1 MVATFPQTPT
11 TSYHDTAIVTL
22 LSMVIR
28 TIHTLLLN
36 KLSLSAFEEVNLCPK
51 GYISI
56 SENLDHSNGNIA
68 AHYDDDKEFAEPDA
82 NRTVQQ
88 CAEICNE
95 RWGCTGFEY
104 GNGEDVRGEC
114 VTYRYGYR
122 NVKEYENRN
131 HEGSEWYS
139 CVILGKQF
147 V

>member
-1 MVATFPQTPT
+1 M

-22 LSMVIR
+22 LIMVIR

-36 KLSLSAFEEVNLCPK
+36 QLSLSAFEEVILCPE

-56 SENLDHSNGNIA
+56 SENLDGLDCRPSQNN
-68 AHYDDDKEFAEPDA
+68 YCVDDKEWAKPDE

-114 VTYRYGYR
+114 ATYRYGYR
-122 NVKEYENRN
+122 NVREYENRN

-139 CVILGKQF
+139 CVTLGK
-147 V
+147 